1 MFTELK
7 TGEGIVVCGI
17 VYRGGS
23 PAGNVRGSTAG
34 FGGIEGVSLMQNE
47 QLNMKNTLNSRNVSD
62 TSNWECKTHFH
73 NTFT

>member
-17 VYRGGS
+17 VYRRGS

-34 FGGIEGVSLMQNE
+34 FGGIEGVGI
-47 QLNMKNTLNSRNVSD
+47 TLN
-62 TSNWECKTHFH
+62 
-73 NTFT
+73 